1 VPGRNR
7 RFPLNNYISG
17 HYGTY
22 SITTTHLLLLPPVA
36 LLEEEEVS
44 VLQYFFWLFL
54 PFPYQNPSPTLFV
67 LLAAF
72 MHNMIHK

>member
-1 VPGRNR
+1 
-7 RFPLNNYISG
+7 LNNYISG

-22 SITTTHLLLLPPVA
+22 NITITHLLPPPPVA

-44 VLQYFFWLFL
+44 VLQYSFWLFHS
-54 PFPYQNPSPTLFV
+54 PFPYPNPSPTLFA

-72 MHNMIHK
+72 MQYDTQMAP